1 MVTVAAPGSVLPPPS
16 TSVAAAPVVRF
27 QRWVCPAP
35 TARGAPLPGAAM
47 VSTTTSPAAL
57 VTLTVGI
64 ALLPLA
70 DTKAP
75 SGVVWSTPVYET
87 APPTIRF
94 AAESVTTM
102 LAVPVGGAINL
113 HISMRSV
120 FAPAVWP
127 PIRVRACPE

>member
-1 MVTVAAPGSVLPPPS
+1 AAARVQDIVTLAAPGSVLPPPS

-35 TARGAPLPGAAM
+35 TARGAPLPGAAT

-57 VTLTVGI
+57 VTLTEGV

-70 DTKAP
+70 VAKVP
-75 SGVVWSTPVYET
+75 SGVAWSTPVYET

-102 LAVPVGGAINL
+102 LAVPTGGASSL
-113 HISMRSV
+113 HISMRS
-120 FAPAVWP
+120 
-127 PIRVRACPE
+127 